1 MASSAVRA
9 GENHGIQAGNGPG
22 PLIRVILADTQAIFR
37 AGLRKIFAL
46 EDDIRVVGQ
55 AETLPQTQS
64 AVTKFSAD
72 VLIFESALAPN
83 PVDAVAEL
91 LRQSAQL
98 RVVVVTPG
106 SDEELTLD
114 LFRRGA
120 HGIVSRE
127 VEPELMVDCL
137 RKVAAG
143 DSWLDPQGIHWVME
157 AFRTQNTRPSGSRP
171 KVQLTP
177 KETLIVSCVTQGM
190 KNKEIAIR
198 VGTTEQVVKN
208 YLRKVYDKLGVAD
221 RLELALYCLN
231 HHVVDNTKIPPLPT
245 PPSPANG
252 NAASA
257 AAAGASASMSSSSVF
272 SSSAPAP
279 ASASTSHSAPADAD
293 PGSSDKLS

>member
-1 MASSAVRA
+1 MAGISVGA
-9 GENHGIQAGNGPG
+9 GENRGVRENIGTGQF
-22 PLIRVILADTQAIFR
+22 IRVILADTQAIFR

-72 VLIFESALAPN
+72 ILIFESALAPN
-83 PVDAVAEL
+83 PVEAVTEL
-91 LRQSAQL
+91 LRQAPQL
-98 RVVVVTPG
+98 KIVVVTPA
-106 SDEELTLD
+106 SDEQLTLD

-120 HGIVSRE
+120 HGILSRE
-127 VEPELMVDCL
+127 VEPEILVDCL

-143 DSWLDPQGIHWVME
+143 EPWLESQAIHWVME
-157 AFRTQNTRPSGSRP
+157 AYRGHNLRPSGSRP

-221 RLELALYCLN
+221 RLELALYCLS
-231 HHVVDNTKIPPLPT
+231 HHVVDGVKPPPVPSAAPQ
-245 PPSPANG
+245 PPDGS
-252 NAASA
+252 AASA
-257 AAAGASASMSSSSVF
+257 ASAGAGAASSNAPSVT
-272 SSSAPAP
+272 STSSAP
-279 ASASTSHSAPADAD
+279 SAVSTPKPS
-293 PGSSDKLS
+293 

>member
-1 MASSAVRA
+1 MATSVSM
-9 GENHGIQAGNGPG
+9 GENHGVHENSGTGQ
-22 PLIRVILADTQAIFR
+22 LIRVILADTQAIFR

-55 AETLPQTQS
+55 AETMPQTQS

-83 PVDAVAEL
+83 PVEAVVEL
-91 LRQSAQL
+91 LRQAPQL
-98 RVVVVTPG
+98 KIVVVTPA
-106 SDEELTLD
+106 SDEQLTLD

-120 HGIVSRE
+120 HGILSRE
-127 VEPELMVDCL
+127 VEPEILVDCL

-143 DSWLDPQGIHWVME
+143 EPWLETQAVHWVME
-157 AFRTQNTRPSGSRP
+157 AFRGHNLRPSGARP

-190 KNKEIAIR
+190 KNKEIAVR

-221 RLELALYCLN
+221 RLELALYCLS
-231 HHVVDNTKIPPLPT
+231 HHVVDGVKPPPIPPAAV
-245 PPSPANG
+245 PSGDAVNAS
-252 NAASA
+252 AASA
-257 AAAGASASMSSSSVF
+257 AAGATTSN
-272 SSSAPAP
+272 AP
-279 ASASTSHSAPADAD
+279 ASPANSGT
-293 PGSSDKLS
+293 PHPHPPQKPS

>member
-1 MASSAVRA
+1 MAGTSISV
-9 GENHGIQAGNGPG
+9 GENHGVHGNTGNGQ
-22 PLIRVILADTQAIFR
+22 LIRVILADTQAIFR

-55 AETLPQTQS
+55 AETLSQTQS

-83 PVDAVAEL
+83 PVEAVTEL
-91 LRQSAQL
+91 LRQAPQL
-98 RVVVVTPG
+98 KIVVVTPA
-106 SDEELTLD
+106 SDEQLTLD

-120 HGIVSRE
+120 HGILSRE
-127 VEPELMVDCL
+127 VEPELLIECL
-137 RKVAAG
+137 RKVVAG
-143 DSWLDPQGIHWVME
+143 EPWLENQAIHWVME
-157 AFRTQNTRPSGSRP
+157 AYRGHSLRPSGARP

-221 RLELALYCLN
+221 RLELALYCLS
-231 HHVVDNTKIPPLPT
+231 HHVVDGVKPPPIPLPAT
-245 PPSPANG
+245 DAVEAVN
-252 NAASA
+252 ASA
-257 AAAGASASMSSSSVF
+257 ACAGAGAASSSVPD
-272 SSSAPAP
+272 AP
-279 ASASTSHSAPADAD
+279 SNSDVIDAL
-293 PGSSDKLS
+293 PPQKPS

>member
-1 MASSAVRA
+1 MASIPVTVESNLGQPRE
-9 GENHGIQAGNGPG
+9 GEANGDG
-22 PLIRVILADTQAIFR
+22 RSIRVIVADTQAIFR

-55 AETLPQTQS
+55 SETMAQTLS
-64 AVTKFSAD
+64 AAKKFSAD
-72 VLIFESALAPN
+72 ILILESALSSN
-83 PVDAVAEL
+83 PAEALSEL
-91 LRQSAQL
+91 LRQSPAL
-98 RVVVVTPG
+98 RVVVVTPQP
-106 SDEELTLD
+106 DEELTLD

-137 RKVAAG
+137 RKVVAG
-143 DSWLDPQGIHWVME
+143 GTWLDTQAIQWVME
-157 AFRTQNTRPSGSRP
+157 AYRNQNTRPAGSRP

-190 KNKEIAIR
+190 KNKEIALR

-231 HHVVDNTKIPPLPT
+231 HHVVDNTKVPALPT
-245 PPSPANG
+245 PAVSAAN
-252 NAASA
+252 A
-257 AAAGASASMSSSSVF
+257 AAAGATSSGNASQV
-272 SSSAPAP
+272 ALP
-279 ASASTSHSAPADAD
+279 STQ
-293 PGSSDKLS
+293 